1 MNYINN
7 LVDKVNRARHLFSS
21 PLMDNSNYQEAVRI
35 LCELKLHLVVHEYND
50 LQSKVEQLEKEL
62 TLNIVEVDFQK
73 HLNSRLVEL
82 VETVIGQE
90 EWDQKRQQIQDQ
102 LNEILNDK
110 EQGE

>member
-1 MNYINN
+1 MSVTEKI
-7 LVDKVNRARHLFSS
+7 VSMRKRSWEEFIV
-21 PLMDNSNYQEAVRI
+21 E
-35 LCELKLHLVVHEYND
+35 CEKID
-50 LQSKVEQLEKEL
+50 RKVEQLEKEL

-110 EQGE
+110 EQAK

>member
-50 LQSKVEQLEKEL
+50 LQSKVEQLEKE
-62 TLNIVEVDFQK
+62 NA
-73 HLNSRLVEL
+73 EL
-82 VETVIGQE
+82 VNELE
-90 EWDQKRQQIQDQ
+90 EIYEWF
-102 LNEILNDK
+102 LNKLK

>member
-1 MNYINN
+1 MRLEETKTFICTRCNSDVE
-7 LVDKVNRARHLFSS
+7 VDVISDKALTKIRK
-21 PLMDNSNYQEAVRI
+21 
-35 LCELKLHLVVHEYND
+35 LKA
-50 LQSKVEQLEKEL
+50 KVEQLEKEL

-110 EQGE
+110 EQAK